1 MGNEFLY
8 PLGVALGLAL
18 FVWLLFRSF
27 RARTRPYALP
37 TLLAAVVFALVQN
50 DRPSPGYF
58 WYYLVDWFCLG
69 AIVFGLHAHAIQW
82 LTRGTVKRNAS

>member
-18 FVWLLFRSF
+18 FAWLLFRSF
-27 RARTRPYALP
+27 FARSRPYALP
-37 TLLAAVVFALVQN
+37 TLVAAVVFALVQN

-58 WYYLVDWFCLG
+58 WHYLVDWFCLG
-69 AIVFGLHAHAIQW
+69 AIFFGLHAHAIQW
-82 LTRGTVKRNAS
+82 LTSRVVKRDAS